1 VKHIVILTTGGTIA
15 MRHDEAA
22 GGAVPAL
29 SGADFR
35 AALADL
41 PVTIAIEE
49 VCNLPSAHFT
59 LDTLW
64 TIRERAVAHA
74 AHGDVDGVVI
84 THGTDVLEETATL
97 LDLTVDSEKPMV
109 LTGAMRTASEAGYD
123 GFANLAAAVRVAAS
137 DIACGLGTLVVFN
150 DTVHAAR
157 YVTKTHTQ
165 ATDTFRSPGWGP
177 LGRLD
182 ADGLHIAWRVARRTI
197 PCPRLERRVELIKLA
212 VGMEPDSL
220 RGAVARSTRGIV
232 LEALGGGRVP
242 PWWLPAIGEAI
253 EGGVTVVIA
262 SRCPA
267 GRVGDR
273 YGYAGAQR
281 DLRAMG
287 CLPAGYLNGQKA
299 RIGLMIALGAG
310 LKGDELRAAWTRITG
325 VDGYGLCPLP
335 LSYQTHQ
342 RLQGRGN
349 SPDFHRGRQ

>member
-1 VKHIVILTTGGTIA
+1 MKHIVILTTGGTIA
-15 MRHDEAA
+15 MQYDETA

-29 SGADFR
+29 GTSDFQ

-41 PVTIAIEE
+41 PISLTVEE

-64 TIRERAVAHA
+64 TIRERTVEHLAWR
-74 AHGDVDGVVI
+74 DVSGLVI
-84 THGTDVLEETATL
+84 THGTDTLEETAML
-97 LDLTVDSEKPMV
+97 LDLTVESDKPV
-109 LTGAMRTASEAGYD
+109 VITGAMRTASEPGYE

-137 DIACGLGTLVVFN
+137 DAARGLGTLVVFN

-182 ADGLHIAWRVARRTI
+182 ADGLHIGWRVERRTI
-197 PCPRLERRVELIKLA
+197 PCARLERRVELIKLT
-212 VGMEPDSL
+212 VGMEADAL
-220 RGAVARSTRGIV
+220 RGAVERGVRGVV

-242 PWWLPAIGEAI
+242 PWWLPAIGGAI
-253 EGGVTVVIA
+253 EAGVTVVVA

-287 CLPAGYLNGQKA
+287 CLPAGYLNGPKA
-299 RIGLMIALGAG
+299 RIGLMIVLGAG
-310 LKGDELRAAWTRITG
+310 LEGEELRTAWTRITG
-325 VDGYGLCPLP
+325 V
-335 LSYQTHQ
+335 
-342 RLQGRGN
+342 N
-349 SPDFHRGRQ
+349 V

>member
-1 VKHIVILTTGGTIA
+1 MKHIVILTTGGTIA
-15 MRHDEAA
+15 MRYDETA

-29 SGADFR
+29 GGADFR

-41 PVTIAIEE
+41 PLAITVEE
-49 VCNLPSAHFT
+49 ICNLPSAHFT

-64 TIRERAVAHA
+64 AIRQCAAAHA
-74 AHGDVDGVVI
+74 ARPDIDGIVI
-84 THGTDVLEETATL
+84 THGTDVLEETAML
-97 LDLTVDSEKPMV
+97 LDLTVEGDKPLV
-109 LTGAMRTASEAGYD
+109 LTGAMRTASEPGYD

-137 DIACGLGTLVVFN
+137 DAARGLGALVVFN

-165 ATDTFRSPGWGP
+165 ALDTFRSPGWGP

-197 PCPRLERRVELIKLA
+197 PCSRLERRVELIKLA
-212 VGMEPDSL
+212 VGMEPDAL
-220 RGAVARSTRGIV
+220 RQAVARGLRGVV

-242 PWWLPAIGEAI
+242 PWWLPVIGQAV

-287 CLPAGYLNGQKA
+287 CLPAGVLNGLKA
-299 RIGLMIALGAG
+299 RIGLMVLLGAG
-310 LKGDELRAAWTRITG
+310 LEGDALRAAWAQIAG
-325 VDGYGLCPLP
+325 A
-335 LSYQTHQ
+335 SE
-342 RLQGRGN
+342 
-349 SPDFHRGRQ
+349 

>member
-1 VKHIVILTTGGTIA
+1 MKHIVILTTGGTIA
-15 MRHDEAA
+15 MRHDETA
-22 GGAVPAL
+22 GGAVPTL
-29 SGADFR
+29 GSADFR

-41 PVTIAIEE
+41 PVTTTVEE

-64 TIRERAVAHA
+64 TIRERAAAHA
-74 AHGDVDGVVI
+74 TRPEVDGVVV
-84 THGTDVLEETATL
+84 THGTDVLEETAML
-97 LDLTVDSEKPMV
+97 LDLTVDSEKPV
-109 LTGAMRTASEAGYD
+109 VITGAMRTASEPGYD
-123 GFANLAAAVRVAAS
+123 GFANLGAAVRVAAS
-137 DIACGLGTLVVFN
+137 DAARGLGTLVVFN

-157 YVTKTHTQ
+157 YVTKSHTQ
-165 ATDTFRSPGWGP
+165 ATDTFRSLGWGP

-197 PCPRLERRVELIKLA
+197 PSSRLECRVELIKLA

-220 RGAVARSTRGIV
+220 REAIARGARGVV

-242 PWWLPAIGEAI
+242 PWWLPAISEAI
-253 EGGVTVVIA
+253 EAGVVVVVA
-262 SRCPA
+262 SRCPG

-299 RIGLMIALGAG
+299 RIGLMVVLGAG
-310 LKGDELRAAWTRITG
+310 LRGDELRAVWTHIAG
-325 VDGYGLCPLP
+325 DDG
-335 LSYQTHQ
+335 
-342 RLQGRGN
+342 
-349 SPDFHRGRQ
+349 